1 MWLQAIIHL
10 REQTIRSI
18 QLTSFQVVSSF
29 WHTLLRVW
37 PLILSCRILW
47 KIIHLSLSDHA
58 IKIRAAHIAWQFCC
72 GCYWFECHRYD
83 PHPHLAFQ
91 SISMA
96 FIIIIIAIGAK
107 IYGHYLLVLL
117 LLPFFQLKFV
127 CCAVQDCQSQCLCI
141 WNVSPLVTK
150 LTLFLHFFLDFLC
163 FFFTAIMFETNFP
176 HKFLFCFDLF
186 CSFVYKAN
194 YKIASC
200 MYVIVYFVYI
210 FKFVGL
216 LIFPKFHLSRLAFLL
231 NNFTL
236 LRWSN

>member
-29 WHTLLRVW
+29 RHTLLRVW
-37 PLILSCRILW
+37 PLILSCRIFW
-47 KIIHLSLSDHA
+47 KKTHLSMSDHA
-58 IKIRAAHIAWQFCC
+58 LNIRAAHIAWQFCC

-83 PHPHLAFQ
+83 PHPQ
-91 SISMA
+91 
-96 FIIIIIAIGAK
+96 K
-107 IYGHYLLVLL
+107 IYGHHLLVLL

-150 LTLFLHFFLDFLC
+150 LTLFLYFFLVFLC

-216 LIFPKFHLSRLAFLL
+216 LIFPKFHLSRLASLL

-236 LRWSN
+236 LK